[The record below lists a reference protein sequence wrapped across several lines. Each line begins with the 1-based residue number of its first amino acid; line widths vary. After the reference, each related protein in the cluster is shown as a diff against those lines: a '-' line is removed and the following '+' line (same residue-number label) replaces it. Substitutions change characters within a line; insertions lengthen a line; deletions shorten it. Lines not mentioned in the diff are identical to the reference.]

1 MYLDY
6 FGLNQRPF
14 SISPD
19 PSFLF
24 PSIGHQEALAHLQYT
39 LSNHGGLVALTGEVG
54 MGKTMLCRAFING
67 LDEKTECAYIFNPQL
82 SAPELLTNLC
92 QELLIPCP
100 KSNSIQELTQALFS
114 GLMDKYIKGIRVLCI
129 IDEAQSMPLVL
140 LEQIRLITNLE
151 TNHQK
156 LLTLILVGQPELAKA
171 LTQPSMRQLNQR
183 INARYHLKALSNQ
196 EIFAYIE
203 HRMSHCGCT
212 ENPFNSAALKEIA
225 TKSRGIPRLINSL
238 ADRALLGAYAQGS
251 KKINRIMVQKAA
263 EEIGGYEAYKPNK
276 PWLYPAFISAFC
288 VLLILAAAFMLT
300 KQGNNTTVPQ
310 IEVAK
315 SELESKPDNL
325 AELKLA
331 QAYQLN
337 AKNCEQIKQTNWQC
351 LALDWP
357 LDELQRLKRPVMIET
372 SEGWQA
378 MGLEMQGEFLGNA
391 LILWQPPAN
400 YERFIRPNEQAQV
413 VQWVRN
419 KLKLN
424 MLGWKTITP
433 ANAKSKKGPSEDFY
447 DPVLAKAV
455 GDFQSEMGIVSD
467 KIIGPQTLLYLQER
481 SD

>member
-6 FGLNQRPF
+6 FGLTQRPF

-67 LDEKTECAYIFNPQL
+67 LDEKAECAYIFNPQL
-82 SAPELLTNLC
+82 SASELLQNLC

-171 LTQPSMRQLNQR
+171 LMQPSMRQLNQR
-183 INARYHLKALSNQ
+183 INARYHLNALNNQ
-196 EIFAYIE
+196 EVFAYIE

-212 ENPFNSAALKEIA
+212 ENPFNSSALKEIA

-238 ADRALLGAYAQGS
+238 ADRALLGAYAQNS
-251 KKINRIMVQKAA
+251 KKVNRTMVQKAA
-263 EEIGGYEAYKPNK
+263 EEIGGYESYKKDK

-288 VLLILAAAFMLT
+288 VLLVLAAAFMLT
-300 KQGNNTTVPQ
+300 KQSNNTAFEL
-310 IEVAK
+310 EVA
-315 SELESKPDNL
+315 SPELESQPENS

-337 AKNCEQIKQTNWQC
+337 AQNCEQIKQTNWQC
-351 LALDWP
+351 LALNWP

-372 SEGWQA
+372 TEGWQA
-378 MGLEMQGEFLGNA
+378 MGLETKGDFLGNA

-400 YERFIRPNEQAQV
+400 YEGLIRPNEQAQV

-424 MLGWKTITP
+424 MLDWVTIAPTNTKNKKRP
-433 ANAKSKKGPSEDFY
+433 AEDFY
-447 DPVLAKAV
+447 DPILAKAV
-455 GDFQSEMGIVSD
+455 GDFQNEMGIVSD
-467 KIIGPQTLLYLQER
+467 KIIGPQTLLYLQEK